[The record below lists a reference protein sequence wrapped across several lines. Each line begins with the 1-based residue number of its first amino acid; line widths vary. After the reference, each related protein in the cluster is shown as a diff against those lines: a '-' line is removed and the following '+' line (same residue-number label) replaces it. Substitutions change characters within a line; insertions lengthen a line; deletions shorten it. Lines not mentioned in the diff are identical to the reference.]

1 MKKLFSK
8 YQTIITYILFS
19 SLSFIVDIVSFALIL
34 FFLKDKIMISSYLAR
49 TISSIFNYIV
59 NKNIVFKNNEK
70 KNIKSMIMYFLLVIV
85 NITISGTLVKK
96 IYFFIHYNATFI
108 KIVIDSLIFI
118 INYFLQKKIRK
129 SLFSDFLI

>member
-19 SLSFIVDIVSFALIL
+19 SLSFIVDIVSFSSIL

-70 KNIKSMIMYFLLVIV
+70 KNTKSMIMYFLLVIV

-118 INYFLQKKIRK
+118 INYFLQKYVIFKK
-129 SLFSDFLI
+129 

>member
-19 SLSFIVDIVSFALIL
+19 SLSFIVDIVSFSVIL

-108 KIVIDSLIFI
+108 KVVIDSLIFI
-118 INYFLQKKIRK
+118 INYFLQKYVIFKKITTE
-129 SLFSDFLI
+129 

>member
-19 SLSFIVDIVSFALIL
+19 SLSFIVDIVSFSSIL
-34 FFLKDKIMISSYLAR
+34 FFSKDKIMISSYLAR

-70 KNIKSMIMYFLLVIV
+70 KNTKSMIMYFLLVIV

-118 INYFLQKKIRK
+118 INYFLQKYVIFKK
-129 SLFSDFLI
+129 

>member
-19 SLSFIVDIVSFALIL
+19 SLSFIVDIVSFSSIL

-70 KNIKSMIMYFLLVIV
+70 KNIKSMIMHFLLVIV

-118 INYFLQKKIRK
+118 INYFLQKYVIFKK
-129 SLFSDFLI
+129 

>member
-19 SLSFIVDIVSFALIL
+19 SLSFIVDIVSFTVIL

-118 INYFLQKKIRK
+118 INYFLQKFVIFKK
-129 SLFSDFLI
+129 

>member
-19 SLSFIVDIVSFALIL
+19 SLSFIVDIVSFSSIL

-59 NKNIVFKNNEK
+59 NKNIVFKNNEN
-70 KNIKSMIMYFLLVIV
+70 KNVKSMIMYFLLVIV

-118 INYFLQKKIRK
+118 INYFLQKYVIFKK
-129 SLFSDFLI
+129 

>member
-19 SLSFIVDIVSFALIL
+19 SLSFIVDIVSFSSIL

-118 INYFLQKKIRK
+118 INYFLQKFVIFKK
-129 SLFSDFLI
+129 

>member
-19 SLSFIVDIVSFALIL
+19 SLSFIVDIVSFSSIL

-70 KNIKSMIMYFLLVIV
+70 KNLKSMIMYFLLVIV

-108 KIVIDSLIFI
+108 KIVIDTLIFI
-118 INYFLQKKIRK
+118 INYFLQKYVIFKK
-129 SLFSDFLI
+129 

>member
-118 INYFLQKKIRK
+118 INYFLQKYVIFKK
-129 SLFSDFLI
+129 

>member
-19 SLSFIVDIVSFALIL
+19 SLSFIVDIVSFSSIL

-96 IYFFIHYNATFI
+96 IYFFIHYNATLI

-118 INYFLQKKIRK
+118 INYFLQKYVIFKK
-129 SLFSDFLI
+129 

>member
-8 YQTIITYILFS
+8 YQTIITYVLFS
-19 SLSFIVDIVSFALIL
+19 SLSFIVDIVSFSSIL

-118 INYFLQKKIRK
+118 INYFLQKYVIFKK
-129 SLFSDFLI
+129 

>member
-19 SLSFIVDIVSFALIL
+19 SLSFIVDIVSFSSIL

-59 NKNIVFKNNEK
+59 NKNIVFKNNDK

-118 INYFLQKKIRK
+118 INYFLQKYVIFKK
-129 SLFSDFLI
+129 

>member
-19 SLSFIVDIVSFALIL
+19 SLSFIVDIVSFSSIL

-70 KNIKSMIMYFLLVIV
+70 KNVKSMIMYFLLVIV

-118 INYFLQKKIRK
+118 INYFLQKYVIFKK
-129 SLFSDFLI
+129 

>member
-19 SLSFIVDIVSFALIL
+19 SLSFIVDIVSFSVIL

-49 TISSIFNYIV
+49 AISSIFNYIV

-118 INYFLQKKIRK
+118 INYFLQKYVIFKK
-129 SLFSDFLI
+129 

>member
-19 SLSFIVDIVSFALIL
+19 SLSFIVDIVSFSVIL

-49 TISSIFNYIV
+49 AISSIFNYIV

-96 IYFFIHYNATFI
+96 IYFFIHYNATLI

-118 INYFLQKKIRK
+118 INYFLQKYVIFKK
-129 SLFSDFLI
+129 

>member
-1 MKKLFSK
+1 MKTLFSK

-19 SLSFIVDIVSFALIL
+19 SLSFIVDIVSFTVIL

-118 INYFLQKKIRK
+118 INYFLQKYVIFKK
-129 SLFSDFLI
+129 

>member
-19 SLSFIVDIVSFALIL
+19 SLSFIVDIVSFSSIL

-70 KNIKSMIMYFLLVIV
+70 KNIKSMIMYFLLIIV

-118 INYFLQKKIRK
+118 INYFLQKYVIFKK
-129 SLFSDFLI
+129 

>member
-19 SLSFIVDIVSFALIL
+19 SLSFIVDIVSFTVIL

-70 KNIKSMIMYFLLVIV
+70 KNVKSMIMYFLLVIV

-118 INYFLQKKIRK
+118 INYFLQKYVIFKK
-129 SLFSDFLI
+129 

>member
-49 TISSIFNYIV
+49 AISSIFNYIV

-108 KIVIDSLIFI
+108 KVVIDSLIFI
-118 INYFLQKKIRK
+118 INYFLQKYVIFKK
-129 SLFSDFLI
+129 

>member
-19 SLSFIVDIVSFALIL
+19 SLSFIVDIVSFSSIL

-70 KNIKSMIMYFLLVIV
+70 KNTKSMIMYFLLVIV

-118 INYFLQKKIRK
+118 INYFL
-129 SLFSDFLI
+129 

>member
-1 MKKLFSK
+1 MKKFFSK

-19 SLSFIVDIVSFALIL
+19 SLSFIVDIVSFSSIL

-96 IYFFIHYNATFI
+96 IYFFIHYNATLI

-118 INYFLQKKIRK
+118 INYFLQKYVIFKK
-129 SLFSDFLI
+129 

>member
-19 SLSFIVDIVSFALIL
+19 SLSFIVDIVSFSSIL

-108 KIVIDSLIFI
+108 KVVIDSLIFI
-118 INYFLQKKIRK
+118 INYFLQKYVIFKK
-129 SLFSDFLI
+129 

>member
-19 SLSFIVDIVSFALIL
+19 SLSFIVDIVSFSSIL

-70 KNIKSMIMYFLLVIV
+70 KNLKSMIMYFLLVIV

-118 INYFLQKKIRK
+118 INYFLQKYVIFKK
-129 SLFSDFLI
+129 

>member
-19 SLSFIVDIVSFALIL
+19 SLSFIVDIVSFSSIL

-49 TISSIFNYIV
+49 SISSIFNYIV

-96 IYFFIHYNATFI
+96 IYFFIHYNATLI

-118 INYFLQKKIRK
+118 INYFLQKYVIFKK
-129 SLFSDFLI
+129 

>member
-19 SLSFIVDIVSFALIL
+19 SLSFIVDIVSFSVIL

-96 IYFFIHYNATFI
+96 IYFFIHYNATLI

-118 INYFLQKKIRK
+118 INYFLQKYIIFKK
-129 SLFSDFLI
+129 

>member
-19 SLSFIVDIVSFALIL
+19 SLSFIVDIVSFSSIL

-85 NITISGTLVKK
+85 NVTISGTLVKK
-96 IYFFIHYNATFI
+96 IYFFIHYNATLI

-118 INYFLQKKIRK
+118 INYFLQKYVIFKK
-129 SLFSDFLI
+129 

>member
-19 SLSFIVDIVSFALIL
+19 SLSFIVDIVSFSVIL

-49 TISSIFNYIV
+49 TISSVFNYIV

-96 IYFFIHYNATFI
+96 IYFFIHYNATLI

-118 INYFLQKKIRK
+118 INYFLQKYVIFKK
-129 SLFSDFLI
+129 

>member
-19 SLSFIVDIVSFALIL
+19 SLSFIVDIISFSSIL

-118 INYFLQKKIRK
+118 INYFLQKYVIFKK
-129 SLFSDFLI
+129 

>member
-19 SLSFIVDIVSFALIL
+19 SLSFIVDIVSFSSIL

-70 KNIKSMIMYFLLVIV
+70 KNLKSMIMYFLLVIV

-118 INYFLQKKIRK
+118 INYFLQNVIFKK
-129 SLFSDFLI
+129 

>member
-19 SLSFIVDIVSFALIL
+19 SLSFIVDIVSFSSIL

-108 KIVIDSLIFI
+108 KIAIDSLIFI
-118 INYFLQKKIRK
+118 INYFLQKYVIFKK
-129 SLFSDFLI
+129 

>member
-8 YQTIITYILFS
+8 YQTVITYILFS
-19 SLSFIVDIVSFALIL
+19 SLSFIVDIVSFSSIL

-118 INYFLQKKIRK
+118 INYFLQKFVIFKK
-129 SLFSDFLI
+129 

>member
-19 SLSFIVDIVSFALIL
+19 SLSFIVDIVSFSSIL

-49 TISSIFNYIV
+49 AISSIFNYIV

-118 INYFLQKKIRK
+118 INYFLQKYVIFKKITTE
-129 SLFSDFLI
+129 

>member
-49 TISSIFNYIV
+49 AISSIFNYIV

-96 IYFFIHYNATFI
+96 IYFFIHYNATII
-108 KIVIDSLIFI
+108 KVVIDSLIFI
-118 INYFLQKKIRK
+118 INYFLQKYVIFKKITTE
-129 SLFSDFLI
+129 

>member
-8 YQTIITYILFS
+8 YQTIITYIIFS
-19 SLSFIVDIVSFALIL
+19 SLSFIVDIVSFSSIL

-49 TISSIFNYIV
+49 AISSIFNYIV

-118 INYFLQKKIRK
+118 INYFLQKYVIFKK
-129 SLFSDFLI
+129 

>member
-1 MKKLFSK
+1 MKKLYSK

-19 SLSFIVDIVSFALIL
+19 SLSFVVDIVSFSVIL

-49 TISSIFNYIV
+49 AISSIFNYIV

-118 INYFLQKKIRK
+118 INYFLQKYVIFKK
-129 SLFSDFLI
+129 

>member
-19 SLSFIVDIVSFALIL
+19 SLSFIVDIVSFSSIL

-49 TISSIFNYIV
+49 AISSIFNYIV

-108 KIVIDSLIFI
+108 KVVIDSLIFI
-118 INYFLQKKIRK
+118 INYFLQKYVIFKK
-129 SLFSDFLI
+129 

>member
-8 YQTIITYILFS
+8 YQTVITYILFS
-19 SLSFIVDIVSFALIL
+19 SLSFIVDIVSFSSIL

-118 INYFLQKKIRK
+118 INYFLQKYVIFKK
-129 SLFSDFLI
+129 

>member
-19 SLSFIVDIVSFALIL
+19 SLSFIVDIVSFSSIL

-49 TISSIFNYIV
+49 AISSVFNYIV

-118 INYFLQKKIRK
+118 INYFLQKYVIFKK
-129 SLFSDFLI
+129 